1 MTRVRIGVDV
11 GGTFTK
17 AVAVELPSGRIVAQ
31 SVLPT
36 SHDAANGVAEGIVE
50 AVTQVADAVGPE
62 RVELVTHSTTQA
74 VNALLE
80 GDVEPVGVIGLGR
93 QPDLKHARRRTTV
106 ADIDLAPGHRLATD
120 AAFVDVTN
128 GLPIDQID
136 TILDG
141 FGSRSIHTV
150 CVAEAFAPDDARNE
164 TAVADIA
171 ERRGHQVCTST
182 ELSGLYGLELRTVTA
197 AVNASILP
205 IAARTAEFV
214 SDGVTK
220 AGLAAPVM
228 VMRGDGGA
236 TDLIGFREAP
246 VRTLYS
252 GPAASVTGALRATG
266 IVDGIVL
273 EVGGTSTNV
282 AAVRRSLPLLNYVK
296 VASHATA
303 VRAIDVHVV
312 GVAGGSMVRLGR
324 RHVRAVGPRSAHI
337 AGLPY
342 VCFLA
347 PGQLEGAAVDLIA
360 PRPGDPADHIILRLA
375 DGTAAAVTVTCAA
388 NALGVVQPGDYAEG
402 SGDAARQAFEL
413 AGRRCGLA
421 GDRLAAEVLAAGG
434 EAVCDV
440 VWELI
445 HRQRL
450 HAPRLVAVGGG
461 AGALGRHVAEMLHLP
476 IDIPAGAEVI
486 SSIGDALAHVRT
498 EHERT
503 VTTLDAATVRAMVAQ
518 VESEARRAGAAE
530 DTIEVRIEEHPE
542 RATIRAIATGALEL
556 DAGDGRP
563 VADRSSISA
572 ARPGVDVTRRGTFWV
587 IKSGADVGVL
597 DRYGEPIVRLKGETA
612 DVDDLAA
619 TYRRLTRYRGPV
631 TLRPTV
637 VHVTGNRVCELFSPD
652 AVAVAGDLHVT
663 SGDETFLVGRPS

>member
-1 MTRVRIGVDV
+1 MSRVRIGVDV

-17 AVAVELPSGRIVAQ
+17 AVAVELPAGRIVAQ
-31 SVLPT
+31 AVLPT
-36 SHDAANGVAEGIVE
+36 SHDAANGVAEGIVD

-62 RVELVTHSTTQA
+62 HVELVTHSTTQT

-93 QPDLKHARRRTTV
+93 HPDVKQARRRTTV

-120 AAFVDVTN
+120 AAFVDVTD
-128 GLPIDQID
+128 GLPVDQID

-150 CVAEAFAPDDARNE
+150 CVAEAFAPDDDRNE
-164 TAVADIA
+164 TAVADLA

-197 AVNASILP
+197 AINASILP
-205 IAARTAEFV
+205 IAARTAQFV
-214 SDGVTK
+214 SDGVAK
-220 AGLAAPVM
+220 AGLGAPLM
-228 VMRGDGGA
+228 VMRGDGGS
-236 TDLIGFREAP
+236 TDLTGFREAP

-303 VRAIDVHVV
+303 VRAVDVQVV

-324 RHVRAVGPRSAHI
+324 RHARAVGPRSAHI
-337 AGLPY
+337 AGLSY
-342 VCFLA
+342 VCFLE
-347 PGQLEGAAVDLIA
+347 PVRLEGAEIELIA
-360 PRPGDPADHIILRLA
+360 PRPGDPADHVVVRLA
-375 DGTAAAVTVTCAA
+375 DRTAAALTVTCAA
-388 NALGVVQPGDYAEG
+388 NALGVVQPGDYAAG
-402 SGDAARQAFEL
+402 SGDAARRAFEL

-421 GDRLAAEVLAAGG
+421 GDRLAAEVLAAAG

-440 VWELI
+440 VWELV

-450 HAPRLVAVGGG
+450 RSPRLIAVGGG

-503 VTTLDAATVRAMVAQ
+503 VTALDAATVRAMVAQ

-530 DTIEVRIEEHPE
+530 ETIEVRVEEHPE

-556 DAGDGRP
+556 DADDGRP
-563 VADRSSISA
+563 VADQTSITA
-572 ARPGVDVTRRGTFWV
+572 ARPGADVASRGSFW
-587 IKSGADVGVL
+587 IARSGAEITVL
-597 DRYGEPIVRLKGETA
+597 DRYGEPIVRLKGEA
-612 DVDDLAA
+612 VGVDDLAA
-619 TYRRLTRYRGPV
+619 TYQRLIRYRGPV

-637 VHVTGNRVCELFSPD
+637 VHVTGNRVCELSSPD
-652 AVAVAGDLHVT
+652 AAAVAEALHVT
-663 SGDETFLVGRPS
+663 CGDETYLVGRPT